1 MALKEFLKRGIQSL
15 LKKKKTDPVSGESQK
30 LITYQPEAKKQTAKQ
45 LAKQDAQLPVKVDR
59 KITDDL
65 LMGETTQP
73 AFGSSTYDW
82 VMRKGPGKYSADEW
96 IDHLTSS
103 RKINYKI
110 FGKPATKIERG
121 PKRFTYDRGSRYAG
135 KEATINKEEL
145 FDTNLATFDDAGNI
159 TGGLIGAAKRFG
171 LKLSAQDIGNM
182 IKMNPVNRLKPVDYG
197 GVFFSPKAETIFK
210 GLNSQLD
217 DLAKTNPSLTT
228 RFSNKIV
235 PAFEDTKRQ
244 LVGLKRAIQ
253 NGDNNSVTQISA
265 NIRNNLGTLRTS
277 EKITQNTRA
286 QINGVL
292 GGVDELVRM
301 SKGGGNVRPVKYQNE
316 TSYTFPGGQNY
327 RETVFVLDEP
337 ILGNTQAMKNLGHYD
352 DLKNNLFHVRY
363 DTRFTPD
370 GKKALVIHEIQ
381 SDANQSIAKY
391 LTAKNAFSGERR
403 INPFQ
408 KEIETNLLVNSRRKL
423 IAEIDDAVAKNQF
436 NKSRALSDD
445 LRGIND
451 QIRNTFRRATQYG
464 DEKKI
469 DYFPLLDSD
478 AYGDYA
484 LKFLI
489 NRAAKEKVDFVAV
502 MPFNKLHFRQG
513 YKAGNERFYGY
524 ASGKGIDKKGVAV
537 MPQLMKKT
545 AKFNDS
551 KAGTIKLSL
560 SDPKKPYKEVMKDNF
575 TYPEAKGGKK
585 IISEYHETASN
596 APMKGYKLID
606 ENNPRL
612 YFDAFAIEVKPNMAY
627 TQKLYKSEGGLVVD
641 IFKTL

>member
-1 MALKEFLKRGIQSL
+1 MALKELFKRGISQL

-30 LITYQPEAKKQTAKQ
+30 LITYTPEAKTQTAKQ

-65 LMGETTQP
+65 LMGETKQP

-103 RKINYKI
+103 RKVNYKV
-110 FGKPATKIERG
+110 FGKPTTRIERG
-121 PKRFTYDRGSRYAG
+121 PKRFTYDKGSRFAG

-145 FDTNLATFDDAGNI
+145 FDTNLATFDDFGNI

-182 IKMNPVNRLKPVDYG
+182 IKMNPVNRLKPVEYG
-197 GVFFSPKAETIFK
+197 GVFSSPKVDTIFK
-210 GLNSQLD
+210 GLSSKID
-217 DLAKTNPSLTT
+217 DLAKTNQQIPVFPDL
-228 RFSNKIV
+228 
-235 PAFEDTKRQ
+235 KRN
-244 LVGLKRAIQ
+244 LDGLKRAIQ
-253 NGDNNSVTQISA
+253 TGDQNSIAKIYANLRADLSDLKKSAAIS
-265 NIRNNLGTLRTS
+265 
-277 EKITQNTRA
+277 QNSRV

-292 GGVDELVRM
+292 GGVDELIRI
-301 SKGGGNVRPVKYQNE
+301 SRGGGNVRPVKYQNE
-316 TSYTFPGGQNY
+316 TSYTFQGGNNY

-337 ILGNTQAMKNLGHYD
+337 IIGNRRSMTNLGHYD

-363 DTRFTPD
+363 DTRITPD

-381 SDANQSIAKY
+381 SDANQSIAKQ
-391 LTAKNAFSGERR
+391 LTAKEAFGGQRR
-403 INPFQ
+403 VNPFQ
-408 KEIETNLLVNSRRKL
+408 KDIELDLLVNSRTKL
-423 IAEIDDAVAKNQF
+423 LRDMDDAIAKNQF
-436 NKSRALSDD
+436 NKARAISDD
-445 LRGIND
+445 LKNINQ
-451 QIRNTFRRATQYG
+451 QINNTFQKG
-464 DEKKI
+464 DFYSGKEKL

-484 LKFLI
+484 LKFLM
-489 NRAAKEKVDFVAV
+489 NKAAKENIDFVAV

-524 ASGKGIDKKGVAV
+524 ATGKGIDKKGQAI
-537 MPQLMKKT
+537 MPQLMKKA

-560 SDPKKPYKEVMKDNF
+560 SDPKKPYKEVMKENF
-575 TYPEAKGGKK
+575 TYPDAKGGKK
-585 IISEYHETASN
+585 VVSEYHETASN
-596 APMKGYKLID
+596 APMKGYKLIQ
-606 ENNPRL
+606 ENDPRL
-612 YFDAFAIEVKPNMAY
+612 YFDAFAVEVKPGMAY

>member
-1 MALKEFLKRGIQSL
+1 MALKELLKRGISSL
-15 LKKKKTDPVSGESQK
+15 LKKKKTDPVSGQSQK
-30 LITYQPEAKKQTAKQ
+30 LITYTPEAKTQTAKQ

-65 LMGETTQP
+65 LMGETRQP

-96 IDHLTSS
+96 IDHLTST
-103 RKINYKI
+103 RKVNFKV
-110 FGKPATKIERG
+110 FGKPSTRIERG
-121 PKRFTYDRGSRYAG
+121 PKRFTYDKGSRFAG

-145 FDTNLATFDDAGNI
+145 FDTNLATFDDFGNI

-182 IKMNPVNRLKPVDYG
+182 IKMNPVNRLKPVEFG
-197 GVFFSPKAETIFK
+197 GVFSSPKVDTIFK
-210 GLNSQLD
+210 GISSQLD
-217 DLAKTNPSLTT
+217 DLTKTTEGIPIFVDIRRN
-228 RFSNKIV
+228 I
-235 PAFEDTKRQ
+235 E
-244 LVGLKRAIQ
+244 GLKRAIQ
-253 NGDNNSVTQISA
+253 SGDSNSVKKIYDVIRKDLISVRQSPA
-265 NIRNNLGTLRTS
+265 LNQNNRV
-277 EKITQNTRA
+277 QV
-286 QINGVL
+286 NGIL
-292 GGVDELVRM
+292 GGVDELVRI
-301 SKGGGNVRPVKYQNE
+301 SRGGGNVRPVKYQNE
-316 TSYTFPGGQNY
+316 TSYTFQGGNNY

-337 ILGNTQAMKNLGHYD
+337 IIGNRKSMANMGHYG

-363 DTRFTPD
+363 DTRITPD
-370 GKKALVIHEIQ
+370 GKKAMVIHEIQ
-381 SDANQSIAKY
+381 SDANQSIAKQ
-391 LTAKNAFSGERR
+391 LTAKEAFKGERR

-408 KEIETNLLVNSRRKL
+408 KDIELDLLVNSRTKL
-423 IAEIDDAVAKNQF
+423 LKDMDDAIAKNQF
-436 NKSRALSDD
+436 NKSRAISDD
-445 LRGIND
+445 LRSINQ
-451 QIRNTFRRATQYG
+451 QINNTFKRGTDYG
-464 DEKKI
+464 ERNKF
-469 DYFPLLDSD
+469 DYFPLLDAD

-484 LKFLI
+484 LKFLM
-489 NRAAKEKVDFVAV
+489 NKAAKEKFDYVAV

-524 ASGKGIDKKGVAV
+524 ANGKGIDKKGQAV
-537 MPQLMKKT
+537 MPQLMKKA

-551 KAGTIKLSL
+551 KAGTVKLSL

-596 APMKGYKLID
+596 APMKGYKLIP
-606 ENNPRL
+606 ENDPRL

>member
-1 MALKEFLKRGIQSL
+1 MALKELLKRGISSL

-30 LITYQPEAKKQTAKQ
+30 LITYSPEAKTQTAKQ

-65 LMGETTQP
+65 LMGETRQP

-96 IDHLTSS
+96 IDHLTST
-103 RKINYKI
+103 RKVNFKV
-110 FGKPATKIERG
+110 FGKPSTRIERG
-121 PKRFTYDRGSRYAG
+121 PKRFTYDKGSRFAG

-145 FDTNLATFDDAGNI
+145 FDTNLATFDDFGNI

-182 IKMNPVNRLKPVDYG
+182 IKMNPVNRLKPVEFG
-197 GVFFSPKAETIFK
+197 GVFTSPKVDTILK
-210 GLNSQLD
+210 GVTSQID
-217 DLAKTNPSLTT
+217 DLSKTSPVAARIFPT
-228 RFSNKIV
+228 I
-235 PAFEDTKRQ
+235 KRN
-244 LVGLKRAIQ
+244 LEGLKRAIQ
-253 NGDNNSVTQISA
+253 SGDQNSIK
-265 NIRNNLGTLRTS
+265 RNYTAVRSDLAALRGQ
-277 EKITQNTRA
+277 EAFNQNQKV
-286 QINGVL
+286 QINGIM
-292 GGVDELVRM
+292 GGLDELVRI

-316 TSYTFPGGQNY
+316 TSYTFQGGNNY

-337 ILGNTQAMKNLGHYD
+337 IIGNSKSMANMGHYG

-363 DTRFTPD
+363 DTRITPD
-370 GKKALVIHEIQ
+370 GKKAMVIHEIQ
-381 SDANQSIAKY
+381 SDANQSIAKQ
-391 LTAKNAFSGERR
+391 LTAKEAFKGERR

-408 KEIETNLLVNSRRKL
+408 KDIELDLLVNSRTKL
-423 IAEIDDAVAKNQF
+423 LKDMDDAIAKNQF
-436 NKSRALSDD
+436 NKSRAISDD
-445 LRGIND
+445 LRSVNKQIN
-451 QIRNTFRRATQYG
+451 NTFKRGTDYG
-464 DEKKI
+464 TTNKF
-469 DYFPLLDSD
+469 DYFPLLDAD

-484 LKFLI
+484 LKFLM
-489 NRAAKEKVDFVAV
+489 NKAAKEKFDYVAV

-524 ASGKGIDKKGVAV
+524 ANGKGIDKKGQAV
-537 MPQLMKKT
+537 MPQLMKKA

-551 KAGTIKLSL
+551 KAGTVKLSL
-560 SDPKKPYKEVMKDNF
+560 SDPKKPYKEVRKDNF
-575 TYPEAKGGKK
+575 KYPDAKGGKN

-596 APMKGYKLID
+596 APMKGYKLIQ
-606 ENNPRL
+606 ENDPRL

>member
-1 MALKEFLKRGIQSL
+1 MALKELFKRGISSL
-15 LKKKKTDPVSGESQK
+15 LKRKKTDPVSGESQK
-30 LITYQPEAKKQTAKQ
+30 LITYTPEAKTQTAKQ

-65 LMGETTQP
+65 LMGETRQP

-82 VMRKGPGKYSADEW
+82 VMKKGPGKYSADEW

-103 RKINYKI
+103 RKVNFKV
-110 FGKPATKIERG
+110 FGKNTTRTERG
-121 PKRFTYDRGSRYAG
+121 PKRFTYDKGSRFAG

-145 FDTNLATFDDAGNI
+145 FDTNLATFDDFGNI

-182 IKMNPVNRLKPVDYG
+182 IKMNPVNRLKPVEYG
-197 GVFFSPKAETIFK
+197 GVFTSPKIDTILK
-210 GLNSQLD
+210 GVTSQID
-217 DLAKTNPSLTT
+217 DLSKTSPVAARIFPT
-228 RFSNKIV
+228 I
-235 PAFEDTKRQ
+235 KRN
-244 LVGLKRAIQ
+244 LEGLKRAIQ
-253 NGDNNSVTQISA
+253 SGDQNSIK
-265 NIRNNLGTLRTS
+265 RNYTELRS
-277 EKITQNTRA
+277 DLAALRGQEAFNQNQKV
-286 QINGVL
+286 QINGL
-292 GGVDELVRM
+292 MGGLDELVRI

-316 TSYTFPGGQNY
+316 TSYTFPGGNNY

-337 ILGNTQAMKNLGHYD
+337 ILGNQKSMTSMGHYG

-363 DTRFTPD
+363 DTRITPD
-370 GKKALVIHEIQ
+370 GKKAMVIHEIQ
-381 SDANQSIAKY
+381 SDANQSIAKQ
-391 LTAKNAFSGERR
+391 LTAKEAFKGERR

-408 KEIETNLLVNSRRKL
+408 KDIELDLLVNSRTKL
-423 IAEIDDAVAKNQF
+423 LRDMDDAIAKNQF
-436 NKSRALSDD
+436 NKSRAISDD
-445 LRGIND
+445 LKNINQ
-451 QIRNTFRRATQYG
+451 QINNTFRRGSDYG
-464 DEKKI
+464 ERNKF
-469 DYFPLLDSD
+469 DYFPLLDAD

-484 LKFLI
+484 LKFLM
-489 NRAAKEKVDFVAV
+489 NKAAKEKVDFVAV

-524 ASGKGIDKKGVAV
+524 ANGKGIDKKGQAV
-537 MPQLMKKT
+537 MPQLMKKA

-596 APMKGYKLID
+596 GPMKGYKLIQ
-606 ENNPRL
+606 ENDPRL

-627 TQKLYKSEGGLVVD
+627 TQKLYKSQGGLVVD

>member
-1 MALKEFLKRGIQSL
+1 MALKELFKRGISSL
-15 LKKKKTDPVSGESQK
+15 LKRKKTDPVSGESQK
-30 LITYQPEAKKQTAKQ
+30 LITYTPEAKTQTAKQ

-65 LMGETTQP
+65 LMGETRQP

-96 IDHLTSS
+96 IDHLTST
-103 RKINYKI
+103 RKVNFKV
-110 FGKPATKIERG
+110 FGKPSTRIERG
-121 PKRFTYDRGSRYAG
+121 PKRFTYDKGSRFAG

-145 FDTNLATFDDAGNI
+145 FDTNLATFDDFGNI

-182 IKMNPVNRLKPVDYG
+182 IKMNPVNRLKPVEFG
-197 GVFFSPKAETIFK
+197 GVFTSPKVDTILK
-210 GLNSQLD
+210 GVTSQID
-217 DLAKTNPSLTT
+217 DLSKTSPVAARIFPT
-228 RFSNKIV
+228 I
-235 PAFEDTKRQ
+235 KRN
-244 LVGLKRAIQ
+244 LEGLKRAIQ
-253 NGDNNSVTQISA
+253 SGDQNSIK
-265 NIRNNLGTLRTS
+265 RNYTAVRSDLAALRGQ
-277 EKITQNTRA
+277 EAFNQNQKV
-286 QINGVL
+286 QINGIM
-292 GGVDELVRM
+292 GGLDELVRI

-316 TSYTFPGGQNY
+316 TSYTFQGGNNY

-337 ILGNTQAMKNLGHYD
+337 IIGNSKSMANMGHYG

-363 DTRFTPD
+363 DTRITPD
-370 GKKALVIHEIQ
+370 GKKAMVIHEIQ
-381 SDANQSIAKY
+381 SDANQSIAKQ
-391 LTAKNAFSGERR
+391 LTAKEAFKGERR

-408 KEIETNLLVNSRRKL
+408 KDIELDLLVNSRTKL
-423 IAEIDDAVAKNQF
+423 LKDMDDAIAKNQF
-436 NKSRALSDD
+436 NKSRAISDD
-445 LRGIND
+445 LRSVNKQIN
-451 QIRNTFRRATQYG
+451 NTFKRGTDYG
-464 DEKKI
+464 TTNKF
-469 DYFPLLDSD
+469 DYFPLLDAD

-484 LKFLI
+484 LKFLM
-489 NRAAKEKVDFVAV
+489 NKAAKEKFDYVAV

-524 ASGKGIDKKGVAV
+524 ANGKGIDKKGQAV
-537 MPQLMKKT
+537 MPQLMKKA

-551 KAGTIKLSL
+551 KAGTVKLSL

-596 APMKGYKLID
+596 APMKGYKLIP
-606 ENNPRL
+606 ENDPRL

>member
-1 MALKEFLKRGIQSL
+1 MALKELFKRGISSL
-15 LKKKKTDPVSGESQK
+15 LKRKKTDPVSGESQK
-30 LITYQPEAKKQTAKQ
+30 LITYTPEAKTQTAKQ

-65 LMGETTQP
+65 LMGETRQP

-103 RKINYKI
+103 RKVNFKV
-110 FGKPATKIERG
+110 FGKPSTRIERG
-121 PKRFTYDRGSRYAG
+121 PKRFTYDKGSRFSG

-145 FDTNLATFDDAGNI
+145 FDTNLATFDDFGNI

-171 LKLSAQDIGNM
+171 LKLSAQDVGNM
-182 IKMNPVNRLKPVDYG
+182 IKMNPVNRLKPVEFG
-197 GVFFSPKAETIFK
+197 GVFTSPKVDTILK
-210 GLNSQLD
+210 GATSRIN
-217 DLAKTNPSLTT
+217 DLAKTNPGNPIFPDLI
-228 RFSNKIV
+228 RKL
-235 PAFEDTKRQ
+235 E
-244 LVGLKRAIQ
+244 GLKRAIQ
-253 NGDNNSVTQISA
+253 TGDQNSIKNNYES
-265 NIRNNLGTLRTS
+265 LRTS
-277 EKITQNTRA
+277 LTNLRKATDLTQNARV

-292 GGVDELVRM
+292 GGVDELVRI
-301 SKGGGNVRPVKYQNE
+301 SKGGGNVKPVKYQNE
-316 TSYTFPGGQNY
+316 TSYTFQGGNNY

-337 ILGNTQAMKNLGHYD
+337 IIGNSSPMKNMGHYG

-363 DTRFTPD
+363 DTRITPD
-370 GKKALVIHEIQ
+370 GKKAMVIHEIQ
-381 SDANQSIAKY
+381 SDANQSIAKQ
-391 LTAKNAFSGERR
+391 LTAKEAFKGERR

-408 KEIETNLLVNSRRKL
+408 KDIELDLLVNSRTKL
-423 IAEIDDAVAKNQF
+423 LRDMDDAIAKNQF
-436 NKSRALSDD
+436 NKSRAISDD
-445 LRGIND
+445 LKNINK
-451 QIRNTFRRATQYG
+451 QISNTFRQGTDYG
-464 DEKKI
+464 TRNKM
-469 DYFPLLDSD
+469 DYFPLLDAD

-484 LKFLI
+484 LKFLM
-489 NRAAKEKVDFVAV
+489 NKAAKEKVDFVAV

-524 ASGKGIDKKGVAV
+524 ANGKGIDKKGQAV
-537 MPQLMKKT
+537 MPQLMKKA

-551 KAGTIKLSL
+551 KAGTVKLSL

-575 TYPEAKGGKK
+575 KYPDAKGGKK

-596 APMKGYKLID
+596 GPMKGYKLIQ
-606 ENNPRL
+606 ENDPRL

-627 TQKLYKSEGGLVVD
+627 TQKLYKSRGGLVVD

>member
-1 MALKEFLKRGIQSL
+1 MALKELFKRGISSL
-15 LKKKKTDPVSGESQK
+15 LKRKKTDPVSGQSQK
-30 LITYQPEAKKQTAKQ
+30 LITYTPEAKTQTAKQ

-65 LMGETTQP
+65 LMGETRQP

-96 IDHLTSS
+96 IDHLTST
-103 RKINYKI
+103 RKVNFKV
-110 FGKPATKIERG
+110 FGKPSTRIERG
-121 PKRFTYDRGSRYAG
+121 PKRFTYDKGSRFAG

-145 FDTNLATFDDAGNI
+145 FDTNLATFDDFGNI

-182 IKMNPVNRLKPVDYG
+182 IKMNPVNRLKPVEFG
-197 GVFFSPKAETIFK
+197 GVFSSPKVDTIFK
-210 GLNSQLD
+210 GISSQLD
-217 DLAKTNPSLTT
+217 DLTKTTEGIPIFVDIRRN
-228 RFSNKIV
+228 I
-235 PAFEDTKRQ
+235 E
-244 LVGLKRAIQ
+244 GLKRAIQ
-253 NGDNNSVTQISA
+253 SGDSNSVKKIYDVIRKDLISVRQSPA
-265 NIRNNLGTLRTS
+265 LNQNNRV
-277 EKITQNTRA
+277 QV
-286 QINGVL
+286 NGIL
-292 GGVDELVRM
+292 GGVDELVRI
-301 SKGGGNVRPVKYQNE
+301 SRGGGNVRPVKYQNE
-316 TSYTFPGGQNY
+316 TSYTFQGGNNY

-337 ILGNTQAMKNLGHYD
+337 IIGNSKPMANMGHYG

-363 DTRFTPD
+363 DTRITPD
-370 GKKALVIHEIQ
+370 GKKAMVIHEIQ
-381 SDANQSIAKY
+381 SDANQSIAKQ
-391 LTAKNAFSGERR
+391 LTAKEAFKGERR

-408 KEIETNLLVNSRRKL
+408 KDIELDLLVNSRTKL
-423 IAEIDDAVAKNQF
+423 LKDMDDAIAKNQF
-436 NKSRALSDD
+436 NKSRAISDD
-445 LRGIND
+445 LRSINQ
-451 QIRNTFRRATQYG
+451 QINNTFKRGTDYG
-464 DEKKI
+464 ERNKF
-469 DYFPLLDSD
+469 DYFPLLDAD

-484 LKFLI
+484 LKFLM
-489 NRAAKEKVDFVAV
+489 NKAAKEKFDYVAV

-524 ASGKGIDKKGVAV
+524 ANGKGIDKKGQAV
-537 MPQLMKKT
+537 MPQLMKKA

-551 KAGTIKLSL
+551 KAGTVKLSL

-596 APMKGYKLID
+596 APMKGYKLIP
-606 ENNPRL
+606 ENDPRL

>member
-1 MALKEFLKRGIQSL
+1 MALKELFKRGISSL
-15 LKKKKTDPVSGESQK
+15 LKRKKTDPVSGESQK
-30 LITYQPEAKKQTAKQ
+30 LITYTPEAKTQTAKQ

-65 LMGETTQP
+65 LMGETKQP

-96 IDHLTSS
+96 IDHLTST
-103 RKINYKI
+103 RKVNYKV
-110 FGKPATKIERG
+110 FGKNATRIERG
-121 PKRFTYDRGSRYAG
+121 PKRFTYDKGSRFAG

-145 FDTNLATFDDAGNI
+145 FDTNLATFDDVGNI

-182 IKMNPVNRLKPVDYG
+182 IKMNPVNRLKPVEFG
-197 GVFFSPKAETIFK
+197 GVFSSPKVDTILK
-210 GLNSQLD
+210 GVTSQID
-217 DLAKTNPSLTT
+217 DLSKTSPVAARIFPT
-228 RFSNKIV
+228 I
-235 PAFEDTKRQ
+235 KRN
-244 LVGLKRAIQ
+244 LEGLKRAIQ
-253 NGDNNSVTQISA
+253 SGDQNSIK
-265 NIRNNLGTLRTS
+265 RNYTELRS
-277 EKITQNTRA
+277 DLAALRGQEAFNQNQKV
-286 QINGVL
+286 QINGL
-292 GGVDELVRM
+292 MGGLDELVRI

-316 TSYTFPGGQNY
+316 TSYTFPGGNNY

-337 ILGNTQAMKNLGHYD
+337 IVGNSSSMRSLGHYD

-363 DTRFTPD
+363 DTRITPD
-370 GKKALVIHEIQ
+370 GKRAMVIHEIQ
-381 SDANQSIAKY
+381 SDANQSIAKQ
-391 LTAKNAFSGERR
+391 LTAKEAFKGERR

-408 KEIETNLLVNSRRKL
+408 KDIELDLLVNSRTKL
-423 IAEIDDAVAKNQF
+423 LRDMDDAIAKNQF
-436 NKSRALSDD
+436 NKSRAISDD
-445 LRGIND
+445 LKNINK
-451 QIRNTFRRATQYG
+451 QISNTFQRGTDYG
-464 DEKKI
+464 TKNKF
-469 DYFPLLDSD
+469 DYFPLLDAD

-484 LKFLI
+484 LKFLM
-489 NRAAKEKVDFVAV
+489 NKAAKEKFDYVAV

-524 ASGKGIDKKGVAV
+524 SNGKGIDKKGQAV
-537 MPQLMKKT
+537 MPQLMKKA

-551 KAGTIKLSL
+551 KAGTVKLSL
-560 SDPKKPYKEVMKDNF
+560 SDPKKPYKEVMKDTFN
-575 TYPEAKGGKK
+575 YPEAKGGKK

-596 APMKGYKLID
+596 APMKGYKLIP
-606 ENNPRL
+606 ENDPRL